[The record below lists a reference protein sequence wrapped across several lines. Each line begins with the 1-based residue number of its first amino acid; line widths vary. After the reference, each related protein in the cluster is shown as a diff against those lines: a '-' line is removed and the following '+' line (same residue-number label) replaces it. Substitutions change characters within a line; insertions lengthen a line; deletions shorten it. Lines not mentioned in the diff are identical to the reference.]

1 MNKLNFFIDI
11 NDSFS
16 VYNLVRPMV
25 LSSVLIKCPMSN
37 LKALLFAQKF
47 LDRLGFFNFYIS
59 MVYLAI
65 SI

>member
-37 LKALLFAQKF
+37 LKALFK
-47 LDRLGFFNFYIS
+47 GFFNFYIS